1 MNTRKKIRDII
12 FRIVDKYFSYISVAY
27 MKKFTN
33 AVMQDINTSA
43 YIVSPIET
51 LEVVR
56 IFIVQQKR
64 GAYMRFGDGDI
75 FLALGKSEA
84 FQVSGE
90 SLALE
95 MKEAFSLKG
104 KRVLKAL
111 MLHSD
116 LYGSEKEMYIGNH
129 LISSQIADKLLQYA
143 YPFFVGYTI
152 YSPVALHYVA
162 TYYTT
167 IANEFLL
174 LLREQAILFI
184 GNENTPENI
193 VRKLFGQVKHI
204 KTPERNAYTRID
216 EIEYDTCVELSKQ
229 KKFGVVIVSMGCSG
243 RVLIKR
249 LYKQDYPVFFFDF
262 GSLLDGICGNETRT
276 WLKKSKIDYE
286 VLLNGL

>member
-1 MNTRKKIRDII
+1 
-12 FRIVDKYFSYISVAY
+12 